1 LQNNVI
7 DVNSFSE
14 QMHFAKKGFVGKLK
28 NVVEEECRFLD
39 KKIDIVN
46 NKILEMENKEEEIV
60 NNIDNR
66 IEQKYLNYIDNLNNR
81 ETELINTIESLDNNP
96 FNGLV
101 DNYKKQMEEKSKELI
116 NKIFDNNE
124 VLGKNFKYW
133 MHKLNYPLTLGICPR
148 CNKGY
153 MTLQNGKFG
162 KFYSCSNW
170 KYGGCKHIVNL
181 KEVDYDGEVI

>member
-116 NKIFDNNE
+116 NKIF
-124 VLGKNFKYW
+124 
-133 MHKLNYPLTLGICPR
+133 
-148 CNKGY
+148 
-153 MTLQNGKFG
+153 
-162 KFYSCSNW
+162 
-170 KYGGCKHIVNL
+170 
-181 KEVDYDGEVI
+181 